1 MNKDTLC
8 FFGTVVLIVLIS
20 LGSSCYKEYL
30 HTKAYIA
37 TIETGISPM
46 QGKEQQAL
54 EDTTPSDKEAG
65 MNKDGSL
72 NVF

>member
-1 MNKDTLC
+1 MNKDYKGALIA
-8 FFGTVVLIVLIS
+8 TVIVAFIVLA
-20 LGSSCYKEYL
+20 SSCYKEYL

-37 TIETGISPM
+37 TIEAGISPM